1 MPTKKTK
8 GTKETKLTNKL
19 RKFTH
24 NNTDKVQKCIL
35 SVFLF
40 ITVMANPIDL
50 IITQD
55 ALKAIDAAI
64 LKVNT
69 LDKELAQTAQN
80 FIDNSKKMA
89 AATANITPS
98 SVGNKGNEA
107 AKLNA
112 ELDGLKTKYISLN
125 DAINKQ
131 SQYLKILSQQQVTIT
146 KNTNNQSTATR
157 QQAVSQQ
164 ILRAETD
171 RNIRATTNLGGAYAK
186 ASAQLLVLK
195 KEAKD
200 AAIAYGENSKKAQ
213 EATRAALDL
222 DARIKAVDK
231 SVGDSQRNVG
241 NYSGGLSK
249 AFSGLKFI
257 ANILPGIGIAGL
269 LSFASEPIIEW
280 ATNLIKA
287 SKAINSVAE
296 SQKQLNEISKEG
308 QKNAV
313 EETIKVKSL
322 LEIAKDT
329 TLTYKERMV
338 AVKALQDTYPAYFE
352 NLSKEQILAGNTAK
366 AENDLTDAILSRAKA
381 SAATSKITENQS
393 KIIDLEETRLQL
405 QKDLTQAQIENN
417 QVVSQANANNGR
429 NEGAALRSLQTNENV
444 NNVRKQIA
452 KTEKEIAELTALNN
466 RLTSYAMERQ
476 KESILLDYKSEK
488 ATKAKKEAKREDI
501 EALNVS
507 IKARGTLNQ
516 EIDKSIDRLRTEAI
530 LNAGNTEHVDDI
542 NKLISQ
548 LITLR
553 NKVNK
558 IDPIDVNIVK
568 SPEKTKKQLHE
579 ISDELKNFTQSF
591 QTEFFNNS
599 GFSSLNTFVSGEFD
613 DLLDSAET
621 FTEKFAVYFNSI
633 GEVAQDAFN
642 FISAEGQKNFDAE
655 KERLQAQYDIS
666 LKYAGDNKAAQE
678 KLADDLEKKKKEID
692 YREAKAKQKQAL
704 FNIAIDTAQAVISA
718 VAESPLT
725 FGLPWSAFA
734 LALGATQAALVASQE
749 IPRYWMGGTHDGGLM
764 MVNDGKGSNYKETVV
779 TPDGKVMKPQGRNVI
794 MDAPAGTEI
803 FTANQWDA
811 KLAEMLQGKGIDM
824 APVINNNS
832 GLSKSDMYDVLMD
845 TLGSQPQHY
854 SNFDANGATE
864 YIMKGGNK
872 TILNRNRSN
881 GKGQRFK

>member
-8 GTKETKLTNKL
+8 ETKETKLTNKL

-50 IITQD
+50 IITQE
-55 ALKAIDAAI
+55 ALKAIDTAI
-64 LKVNT
+64 ARVNT

-89 AATANITPS
+89 TASANITPS
-98 SVGNKGNEA
+98 NVNNKANET

-112 ELDGLKTKYISLN
+112 ELDSLKTKYISLN

-131 SQYLKILSQQQVTIT
+131 SQYLKILSQQQVAIT
-146 KNTNNQSTATR
+146 KNTNNQSVATR

-269 LSFASEPIIEW
+269 LSFAVEPIIEW
-280 ATNLIKA
+280 VSNLIKGA
-287 SKAINSVAE
+287 KAINSITE
-296 SQKQLNEISKEG
+296 SQKQLNQINIEG
-308 QKNAV
+308 RKNAV
-313 EETIKVKSL
+313 EETLKVKSL
-322 LEIAKDT
+322 LEVAKDT
-329 TLTYKERMV
+329 TLTYKERMI
-338 AVKALQDTYPAYFE
+338 AVKELQNTYPAYFQ

-366 AENDLTDAILSRAKA
+366 AEQSLTDAILSRAKA
-381 SAATSKITENQS
+381 QAATAKITENQS
-393 KIIDLEETRLQL
+393 QIIDLEEEKLKISKQL
-405 QKDLTQAQIENN
+405 THAELELASAKKLTG
-417 QVVSQANANNGR
+417 QVSGGTVAGTYDPEFIAINKVASAR
-429 NEGAALRSLQTNENV
+429 RSLQSVQEKINSLNE
-444 NNVRKQIA
+444 I
-452 KTEKEIAELTALNN
+452 NN
-466 RLTSYAMERQ
+466 RLTSYSIEKQ
-476 KESILLDYKSEK
+476 KESILLDYKEEK
-488 ATKAKKEAKREDI
+488 SKQTKTEKREDL
-501 EALNVS
+501 EYFNSS

-530 LNAGNTEHVDDI
+530 LNAGNIEHVDDI

-548 LITLR
+548 LLILR
-553 NKVNK
+553 NKVNE
-558 IDPIDVNIVK
+558 IDPVDVNIVK
-568 SPEKTKKQLHE
+568 NPEKVKTQLHE
-579 ISDELKNFTQSF
+579 MSEELKNFTQSF
-591 QTEFFNNS
+591 QSEFFSNS
-599 GFSSLNTFVSGEFD
+599 GFSSLNTFITGEFD
-613 DLLDSAET
+613 DILDSAET

-633 GEVAQDAFN
+633 AEIAQDTFN
-642 FISAEGQKNFDAE
+642 FISEASTKNFDAE
-655 KERLQAQYDIS
+655 KERLQAQYDIA
-666 LKYAGDNKAAQE
+666 LQYAGDNKAAQE
-678 KLADDLEKKKKEID
+678 KLADDLEKQKKETAN
-692 YREAKAKQKQAL
+692 RESKAKQKQTL
-704 FNIAIDTAQAVISA
+704 FNIAIDTAQAVVSA
-718 VAESPLT
+718 VAQSPLT

-764 MVNDGKGSNYKETVV
+764 MVNDGKGSNYKETIV

-803 FTANQWDA
+803 YTYEMWQD

-881 GKGQRFK
+881 GKGQRFR